1 MTRHLLLVVYVIL
14 GIFMLP
20 VLVQA
25 QSTSGQQCFIGTNN
39 PTAVQARSTWTINQ
53 AANTVT
59 IRTTLSRTFVDN
71 TYGTNT
77 VGWPGSHTFSNLTG
91 SDYLQI
97 ALLDNTNTKR
107 LEFKMD
113 YMSSSSSAP
122 SGFRSLG
129 VTGGDGNM
137 IFGSTS
143 NVLNVVT
150 SLDANFNQFGYVLTT
165 NSPATN
171 SSYAPNPTYP
181 NWIFDV
187 WYEVTVNL
195 SVFGPSGFGKPNIT
209 GVHASP
215 SKTGNNSEPVTTLS
229 SCCALF
235 TPTVSGNNTVC
246 NGSNA
251 QLTVNNAA
259 GSTYLWSTGATTAS
273 ITVSPSTTT
282 TYTVTVTSS
291 DGCVVTLNRTVSI
304 SCVTFDGIQ
313 CFIGTNNPT
322 AVQAQSTWTINQ
334 AANTVTI
341 RTTLSKTFVD
351 NTYGTNKIGWPGSH
365 TFSNLTGSDYL
376 QIALLDNTNTKRL
389 EFKMDY
395 MSSSSAV
402 PSGFRSLGVTGG
414 DGNMI
419 FGSTSNVL
427 NVVTSLDANF
437 NQFGYVLTTNSP
449 ATNSNYDPN
458 PTYPNWIFDVWYEV
472 TVNLSVFGPS
482 GFGKPNITGVHASP
496 SKTGNNSEP
505 VSPTCCNLPANPIS
519 GTTTICSGTGTT
531 LTASGGG
538 TYLWS
543 TGATTASITV
553 SPTATTTYNVTVTST
568 GNCTSSTGVTVTVQ
582 SCVDC
587 TNITPGT
594 IAANQTICPG
604 GDSAPFSNVSSA
616 TTSFSGGVKY
626 QWYRFVGASAP
637 TNISSATLIPG
648 ATASTYDPPAG
659 SVTAKTWFVRG
670 AAVNSAAC
678 TTFNSFSNWVC
689 VDVGPIPAVPVCSP
703 TVSNVCPATTV
714 NLLSLVPATPNTPG
728 GTFEW
733 RTGTSPT
740 SALVPNQTSVGAGTY
755 YLFEKSSAGC
765 YSQPLAVTVT
775 INTCVQPSL
784 TINNVTV
791 NENAGIAT
799 LQICSSVASTTPIT
813 VTYTTSNG
821 TATAGTDYLT
831 ISANATIPAGQT
843 CVNVS
848 IPIVD
853 DNIPEPTETFNVTLT
868 NPVGATIAIPVGIVT
883 ILDNDVALPSLVIN
897 DVTVNENA
905 GVATLQVCASA
916 SSTSPIVFTYTTSN
930 GTAIAGTDYTAVS
943 TTANI
948 PAGQTCVNI
957 SIPIIDD
964 ILPEP
969 TENFTVNL
977 SNPTNATIA
986 DPQGVVT
993 ILDND
998 SPLPSLVINDIT
1010 VNENVGNAVLQ
1021 ICASAVVTSPVTVT
1035 YTTQNGTAL
1044 AGGDYTATTATAN
1057 IPVGQT
1063 CVNISIPIIDDLLPE
1078 ITENFTVNLSNPQAA
1093 TIADPLGVV
1102 TILDND
1108 TPIPALTINDITVNE
1123 NAGFATLQ
1131 ICASAASAQPVTVT
1145 FTTSNGSA
1153 VAGADYTPTTN
1164 TATIPAGQTC
1174 VNINIPIV
1182 DDLTPEPTETFN
1194 VNLSNPV
1201 NATILD
1207 PLGIVTI
1214 LDNDVP
1220 PPSLV
1225 INDVTVNENAGT
1237 ATLQIC
1243 ASATALLPITVTYTT
1258 ANGSAIAGSDY
1269 TATTTTATIPVG
1281 QTCVNINIP
1290 IIDDNI
1296 QEPTET
1302 FSVNLSNPNN
1312 ATIADPQGVVTILD
1326 NDIPPPC
1333 LTSIQ
1338 ITGIACNNN
1347 GTPSNPNDDT
1357 YTFVLT
1363 VFGAGTGS
1371 NWVGS
1376 YSNPALGV
1384 FQFAPTPY
1392 NTPVPLGPFP
1402 AGPFTGGPAVPPLFF
1417 PNGLDISIS
1426 VQDATNPSCPSN
1438 TVVTSPGPCSNV
1450 LPSLT
1455 INDVTVNE
1463 NAGTATLQ
1471 ICASAVSGSPITV
1484 NYSTL
1489 NANAVAGS
1497 DYTFTNA
1504 TATIPVGQTCVNVS
1518 FPIIDDTTP
1527 EPTEAFTV
1535 NLTNPTNATIADP
1548 QGVVTII
1555 DNDVVTPSLTINDV
1569 TVNESAG
1576 TATLQICA
1584 STAGSSPITV
1594 TYTTGNGTALAG
1606 SDYTA
1611 TTATATIPA
1620 GQTCVNVSIPI
1631 INDTTPEPT
1640 ETFTVNL
1647 TNPTNATIADPQGV
1661 VTIIDNDTVT
1671 PSLTINDVTVNE
1683 SAGTATLQI
1692 CASTAG
1698 SSPITVTYTTGNG
1711 TALAGS
1717 DYTATTATATIPAGQ
1732 TCVNV
1737 SIPIINDTTPEPTET
1752 FTVNLTN
1759 PTNATIADPQG
1770 VVTIIDNDTTLPKL
1784 SINSVTV
1791 NENAGNAT
1799 LQICADAFSS
1809 SPITVTYTTANGTA
1823 ISGTD
1828 YTATTATATIPAGQ
1842 TCVSINI
1849 PIIDDTTPE
1858 PTETFTVNLSN
1869 PNGATI
1875 LTGQGTVTILDNDT
1889 TGSCDNVTNP
1899 GSGGSYQGQCGPYT
1913 PATIVEIAAPF
1924 GGSGTFEY
1932 VWQSSANNWLWTD
1945 IPGANSATYSPG
1957 QISSSTFYRRG
1968 VRRNNCTAYLYS
1980 NSVLKEVTGP
1990 CSTGCDNVTFAGTV
2004 GSDETGASPFDP
2016 ANITQI
2022 SAPSGGSGLLQ
2033 YQWQQST
2040 NGTTWTDISG
2050 ATAMSYDPSVITQT
2064 TLYRRG
2070 VRRANCT
2077 VWLYSN
2083 NVTKTVTTTV
2093 NCNDVTGGSVGY
2105 SQTICTN
2112 GDPVAFVSLAPA
2124 TTSFS
2129 GGVKYLWVRFEG
2141 VNPPSSMALA
2151 TPIPGATGIT
2161 YDAPTGSVTTK
2172 TWFRRCSAPNSS
2184 VCTNYPGESEWIF
2197 VEVINCGGNTCSNVT
2212 NPGEIGYYESKCAP
2226 YDPAAIVEITAPVG
2240 GNGNLEYI
2248 WQSSTDNW
2256 SWTTISGATAATY
2269 DPPVINQTTFFR
2281 RGVRRAGCTD
2291 YLFTNSV
2298 LKRNSCGNK
2307 AGEEGLMLKGLSL
2320 MPVPAFNDLTVRFET
2335 LIDEEP
2341 VTITV
2346 FDLTGRVVSQH
2357 EFIAYTG
2364 MNQIVLN
2371 VTDLLPGY
2379 YILSVSNGGERQ
2391 HAKFTVVK

>member
-1 MTRHLLLVVYVIL
+1 MNTNSTLHSKGVSMTRHLLLVVYVIL

-395 MSSSSAV
+395 MSSSSSA

-1527 EPTEAFTV
+1527 E
-1535 NLTNPTNATIADP
+1535 
-1548 QGVVTII
+1548 
-1555 DNDVVTPSLTINDV
+1555 
-1569 TVNESAG
+1569 
-1576 TATLQICA
+1576 
-1584 STAGSSPITV
+1584 
-1594 TYTTGNGTALAG
+1594 
-1606 SDYTA
+1606 
-1611 TTATATIPA
+1611 
-1620 GQTCVNVSIPI
+1620 
-1631 INDTTPEPT
+1631 
-1640 ETFTVNL
+1640 
-1647 TNPTNATIADPQGV
+1647 
-1661 VTIIDNDTVT
+1661 
-1671 PSLTINDVTVNE
+1671 
-1683 SAGTATLQI
+1683 
-1692 CASTAG
+1692 
-1698 SSPITVTYTTGNG
+1698 
-1711 TALAGS
+1711 
-1717 DYTATTATATIPAGQ
+1717 
-1732 TCVNV
+1732 
-1737 SIPIINDTTPEPTET
+1737 
-1752 FTVNLTN
+1752 
-1759 PTNATIADPQG
+1759 
-1770 VVTIIDNDTTLPKL
+1770 
-1784 SINSVTV
+1784 
-1791 NENAGNAT
+1791 
-1799 LQICADAFSS
+1799 
-1809 SPITVTYTTANGTA
+1809 
-1823 ISGTD
+1823 
-1828 YTATTATATIPAGQ
+1828 
-1842 TCVSINI
+1842 
-1849 PIIDDTTPE
+1849 
-1858 PTETFTVNLSN
+1858 
-1869 PNGATI
+1869 
-1875 LTGQGTVTILDNDT
+1875 
-1889 TGSCDNVTNP
+1889 
-1899 GSGGSYQGQCGPYT
+1899 
-1913 PATIVEIAAPF
+1913 
-1924 GGSGTFEY
+1924 
-1932 VWQSSANNWLWTD
+1932 
-1945 IPGANSATYSPG
+1945 
-1957 QISSSTFYRRG
+1957 
-1968 VRRNNCTAYLYS
+1968 
-1980 NSVLKEVTGP
+1980 
-1990 CSTGCDNVTFAGTV
+1990 
-2004 GSDETGASPFDP
+2004 
-2016 ANITQI
+2016 
-2022 SAPSGGSGLLQ
+2022 
-2033 YQWQQST
+2033 
-2040 NGTTWTDISG
+2040 
-2050 ATAMSYDPSVITQT
+2050 
-2064 TLYRRG
+2064 
-2070 VRRANCT
+2070 
-2077 VWLYSN
+2077 
-2083 NVTKTVTTTV
+2083 
-2093 NCNDVTGGSVGY
+2093 
-2105 SQTICTN
+2105 
-2112 GDPVAFVSLAPA
+2112 
-2124 TTSFS
+2124 
-2129 GGVKYLWVRFEG
+2129 
-2141 VNPPSSMALA
+2141 
-2151 TPIPGATGIT
+2151 
-2161 YDAPTGSVTTK
+2161 
-2172 TWFRRCSAPNSS
+2172 
-2184 VCTNYPGESEWIF
+2184 
-2197 VEVINCGGNTCSNVT
+2197 
-2212 NPGEIGYYESKCAP
+2212 
-2226 YDPAAIVEITAPVG
+2226 
-2240 GNGNLEYI
+2240 
-2248 WQSSTDNW
+2248 
-2256 SWTTISGATAATY
+2256 
-2269 DPPVINQTTFFR
+2269 
-2281 RGVRRAGCTD
+2281 
-2291 YLFTNSV
+2291 
-2298 LKRNSCGNK
+2298 
-2307 AGEEGLMLKGLSL
+2307 
-2320 MPVPAFNDLTVRFET
+2320 
-2335 LIDEEP
+2335 
-2341 VTITV
+2341 
-2346 FDLTGRVVSQH
+2346 
-2357 EFIAYTG
+2357 
-2364 MNQIVLN
+2364 
-2371 VTDLLPGY
+2371 
-2379 YILSVSNGGERQ
+2379 
-2391 HAKFTVVK
+2391 